1 MDSGEP
7 ESGWL
12 TFAGS
17 ILIIGAI
24 MRFFDALWAF
34 RYHGALPDNLENAIF
49 GRSLATYGWIY
60 IIVAVILFMS
70 GVAVMVRSRNCPVGW
85 HRCRRGRGSQRHLVD
100 ALLPGVVG
108 DVCRNRSPGDLRVGR
123 PWRTCDSRSVDLR
136 GAR

>member
-12 TFAGS
+12 IFAGS

-70 GVAVMVRSRNCPVGW
+70 GVAVMVRSQIARWVGIVA
-85 HRCRRGRGSQRHLVD
+85 G
-100 ALLPGVVG
+100 GVVAVSAIWWMPYYPVWSAMYVAIG
-108 DVCRNRSPGDLRVGR
+108 VLVIYALVAHGGR
-123 PWRTCDSRSVDLR
+123 ATLDQPT
-136 GAR
+136 

>member
-34 RYHGALPDNLENAIF
+34 RYHGALPDNLENTIF

-70 GVAVMVRSRNCPVGW
+70 GVAVMVRSQIARWVGIVA
-85 HRCRRGRGSQRHLVD
+85 G
-100 ALLPGVVG
+100 GVVAVSAIWWMPYYPVWSAMYVAIG
-108 DVCRNRSPGDLRVGR
+108 VLVIYALVAHGGR
-123 PWRTCDSRSVDLR
+123 ATLDQST
-136 GAR
+136 